1 MFLNYTHPH
10 THAPWE
16 LTPINCYA
24 FTHIVILKGS
34 QSHVLTH
41 TSTEYK
47 SLYPQWHSFSSRKRT
62 WPPLPSP
69 HTSKMMASILN
80 LPRTIESRVEWETEG
95 ETEAE
100 KFLPLFHCVIIEINR
115 NWKNIRRNEMIQKSQ
130 NKEMILF
137 FNFKKYL
144 LYIINASNFIF
155 ITQRSNCKISM
166 CHMMGIERKPKCNP
180 KKWKQINNNWMK

>member
-16 LTPINCYA
+16 LTPINCYT

-34 QSHVLTH
+34 QSHIPTH
-41 TSTEYK
+41 TNAECK
-47 SLYPQWHSFSSRKRT
+47 SLYPQWYSFGSRKRT

-95 ETEAE
+95 EAE

-115 NWKNIRRNEMIQKSQ
+115 NWKIIRRNEMIQKSQ

-137 FNFKKYL
+137 FNFKKFF

-155 ITQRSNCKISM
+155 ITQRSNCKIGM
-166 CHMMGIERKPKCNP
+166 C
-180 KKWKQINNNWMK
+180 QIMEMEENQNVIQRNENK